1 MADKQTG
8 GPPVPPIPTVPTKT
22 GGGGG
27 GDDGP
32 GPGDVLEPAVRAM
45 EEDEQPVLKRRIDFL
60 HGEADRS
67 VLPDDYEF
75 SFSPKTLV
83 GSWFLRLEN
92 DDVIWKGVVVAEPA
106 AATYLVQIAKLDED
120 AENVQRLIPLERM
133 VNDDDGYDWR
143 FYDSEAEAQDAYVT
157 WDLAARKRAAR

>member
-1 MADKQTG
+1 MPAKQTG
-8 GPPVPPIPTVPTKT
+8 GPPVPPIPTTPTKT

-27 GDDGP
+27 GDDGHQ
-32 GPGDVLEPAVRAM
+32 PGDVLEPITRALA
-45 EEDEQPVLKRRIDFL
+45 EDEQPVVKRRVDFL
-60 HGEADRS
+60 HGEQTRS

-106 AATYLVQIAKLDED
+106 HATYLVQIDKLDEG

-143 FYDSEAEAQDAYVT
+143 FYDSEAEARNAYVAWT
-157 WDLAARKRAAR
+157 TSARKRA